1 MFRMLQGLVLVTGA
15 GLALCLVG
23 CSSLNP
29 NRLPETGATLEGTV
43 TYGQQKLPAA
53 LIIVVGKDGSATGKI
68 GEDSRYKVN
77 NVPLGEVT
85 IAVNTA
91 AAQGEARSPGYK
103 GPQPIP
109 VDSKYHD
116 PATSGIKTTIDKGAN
131 TYDIVIPK

>member
-15 GLALCLVG
+15 GLALCVVG
-23 CSSLNP
+23 CYNP

-53 LIIVVGKDGSATGKI
+53 LIIVVGKDSSATGKI
-68 GEDSRYKVN
+68 GEEGHYKVD
-77 NVPLGEVT
+77 NVPVGEVT

-91 AAQGEARSPGYK
+91 PPRGEAKSAGSK
-103 GPQPIP
+103 GPPRILLYA
-109 VDSKYHD
+109 KYHD
-116 PATSGIKTTIDKGAN
+116 PTTSPIKTTINKGAN